1 MKKKMPL
8 IIMAVVLGLCIAG
21 YFGIKD
27 MEWED
32 TSNPNATTVDNT
44 QTIGEALEAAEEN
57 VEESSEEI
65 TSEDDISVEMAEE
78 TDDSEETADEADIS
92 EDVAV
97 EAD

>member
-32 TSNPNATTVDNT
+32 TSNPNATTVDNM
-44 QTIGEALEAAEEN
+44 QTISEAIEAAEE
-57 VEESSEEI
+57 EEI
-65 TSEDDISVEMAEE
+65 AN
-78 TDDSEETADEADIS
+78 EADIS